1 MSERSAPDFPRE
13 PLDGGARDAVVTR
26 VLPVDGMHCAACA
39 SKVERAARAVPGVR
53 DASVSFATRRMRIEL
68 DGAAGDLLAVARG
81 VAAAGFR
88 VDVSR
93 DPLARAARERDEERA
108 LRRRV
113 LVGSALALPLVAIAM
128 SHGSVPALDGPAMG
142 WVQGAL
148 AAPIVAYCGWPIH
161 RAAWARLRARSSDM
175 NTLVALGTAVAF
187 VSSAWS
193 LIAGAAGGSALGH
206 AADHAA
212 GHAAGHALHFEA
224 AAVIVVFVLVGRMLE
239 ARATMRAG
247 DAVRALAALAVPRV
261 RVLDGADGAGAVER
275 EVAADEVERGMR
287 VRVRPGERVP
297 VDGVV
302 VAGASEVDESMLTGE
317 PVPRL
322 RREGDRVV
330 AGTMNTLGALEVEA
344 SCGAAETVLA
354 RVVAMVDEAQ
364 ATKASIARVADRVAA
379 VFVPVVLV
387 IAAGAWASWM
397 LLGPDGMRP
406 TLAMQALVSVL
417 VVACPC
423 ALGLATPVA
432 VLVAS
437 GRAARMGVLFRR
449 AAAIE
454 LLAEVREVVFDKTG
468 TLTAGRPRVVE
479 VRAGVGPDATQV
491 VALAAAVEAS
501 SEHPVA
507 RGIVEHA
514 RLLGVAVAT
523 AHGFEAVAG
532 SGVRAMVEVL
542 AEDGDAGGDGPAPRA
557 PRARRVEVGTAAWL
571 AGLGVEVV
579 RFAGTDGARRGN
591 QTNGTVVFVA
601 VDGTCVGAIE
611 LVDTVRDD
619 ARDAVDGLRAIGIAS
634 GIASGDAQ
642 PVVDAVAGVLGI
654 DQARAHGAL
663 TPAEKAAMLAE
674 RGRGIAFVGDGIND
688 APALAAARPGI
699 AMAGGTDVARSSADI
714 LLVSQ
719 DLRRIPEAIALAR
732 RTLAVIR
739 QNLAWAFGYN
749 LVLIPLAA
757 GALWPWT
764 GWMLPPVAAS
774 AAMALSSVSVVANS
788 LRLRRG

>member
-13 PLDGGARDAVVTR
+13 PLVGGARDAVVTR

-53 DASVSFATRRMRIEL
+53 DANVSFATRRMRIEL
-68 DGAAGDLLAVARG
+68 DGVAGDLLAVARG

-142 WVQGAL
+142 WVQAAL

-206 AADHAA
+206 AADHAI

-387 IAAGAWASWM
+387 IAAGAWAAWM
-397 LLGPDGMRP
+397 LLGPDGLRS

-437 GRAARMGVLFRR
+437 GHAARMGVLFRR

-454 LLAEVREVVFDKTG
+454 FLAEVREVVFDKTG

-479 VRAGVGPDATQV
+479 VRAGVGPNATQV

-514 RLLGVAVAT
+514 RSLGVAVAT
-523 AHGFEAVAG
+523 VHGFEAVAG
-532 SGVRAMVEVL
+532 SGVRAMVEDP
-542 AEDGDAGGDGPAPRA
+542 AEDGPALRA

-571 AGLGVEVV
+571 AGLGVEVA
-579 RFAGTDGARRGN
+579 RFAGTDGARRGTR
-591 QTNGTVVFVA
+591 TNGTVVFVA

>member
-142 WVQGAL
+142 WVQAAL

-193 LIAGAAGGSALGH
+193 LIAGSAGGSALGH
-206 AADHAA
+206 AADHAI

-261 RVLDGADGAGAVER
+261 RVLDGAGAVER

-387 IAAGAWASWM
+387 IAAGAWAAWM

-514 RLLGVAVAT
+514 RVLGVAVAT

-532 SGVRAMVEVL
+532 SGVRAMVEDP
-542 AEDGDAGGDGPAPRA
+542 AEDGPALRA